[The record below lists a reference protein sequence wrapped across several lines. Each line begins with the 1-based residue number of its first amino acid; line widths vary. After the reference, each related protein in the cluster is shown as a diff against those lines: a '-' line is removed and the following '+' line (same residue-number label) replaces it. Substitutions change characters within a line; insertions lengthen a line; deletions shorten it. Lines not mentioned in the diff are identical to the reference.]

1 MFKKCRIFR
10 KEVFSVLDLYFN
22 MFKIKYSKLDE
33 LLEDFTFSKGEE
45 IYIYISLESILKKL
59 TSTITD
65 KENIILSSKRNII
78 LTSCV
83 FNLISHY
90 RYYFH
95 KKSVCSKIFVYGPE
109 SIDVD
114 YLNREYNKDYRTK
127 LMLMNTEE
135 TSSIGKTY
143 TDSVKMIKTIL
154 NYIEGVNFITSGI
167 LEPSII
173 PLVISK
179 YFKTE
184 INKNFLITDDRYD
197 YQYIKNYFII
207 LKPKM
212 DKSTLIDS
220 LNVMDIL
227 KSKTKCK
234 NIPNPDI
241 NFLPFII
248 SILGD
253 KYRNIDKIKGMGIS
267 RIYNEINKGLES
279 NIITNDIENVNSLL
293 CLVNENFQND
303 FLINYMTTSIFEQY
317 KKISDVEEKYILNQI
332 IDKYDGGYMK
342 VINETYFNEHP
353 LNIIEINTGIKK
365 RNLKINWR

>member
-1 MFKKCRIFR
+1 M
-10 KEVFSVLDLYFN
+10 DLYFN

-33 LLEDFTFSKGEE
+33 LLEDFTFNKGEE

-65 KENIILSSKRNII
+65 KENIMLSSKRNII

-143 TDSVKMIKTIL
+143 NDSIKMIKTIL

-212 DKSTLIDS
+212 DRSTLIDS

-248 SILGD
+248 SVLGD

-267 RIYNEINKGLES
+267 RIYNEINKGLNS
-279 NIITNDIENVNSLL
+279 NIITNDIENINSLL
-293 CLVNENFQND
+293 CLVNENFHND

-342 VINETYFNEHP
+342 VINETYFIEHP